1 MNASLEAVEY
11 FKSFEKLQSLTVK
24 ALEHTVH
31 KSYILFKYIDYS
43 GKIVYVH

>member
-1 MNASLEAVEY
+1 MNASLEAVGY

-31 KSYILFKYIDYS
+31 KSYLLFKYIDYS